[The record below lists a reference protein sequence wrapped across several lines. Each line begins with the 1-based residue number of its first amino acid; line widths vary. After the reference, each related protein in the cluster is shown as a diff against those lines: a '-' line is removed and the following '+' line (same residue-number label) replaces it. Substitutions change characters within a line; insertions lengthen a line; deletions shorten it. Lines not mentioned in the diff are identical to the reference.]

1 MSDSF
6 MKRHLNTTAVLATI
20 LSILGI
26 YMMFQGESFAKAF
39 VALLGGGMVV
49 TGINSLISMR
59 LYALGPRN
67 KSALAIKGL
76 VNIAIGVL
84 VVILSLFTENFGTH
98 ILLYILG
105 AQLLVSALI
114 SVIQAFLLRKG
125 NVSVAPLLSE
135 ALFSIVLAI
144 LFFAFPT
151 QIGSLL
157 LKLVGVVLL
166 ASGIGMFVWSMRVR
180 KLTRQY
186 GASSATTI
194 EGVAEV
200 VGEPSSKED
209 KS

>member
-186 GASSATTI
+186 GVSSATTI